1 MRTAAAMRSEAP
13 GLTAFEAFFERNYA
27 SLAQALYLLTGDTA
41 EAEDEAQEAM
51 IRVYERWDRVSTMTS
66 PEGYLFRTAM
76 NLNRSWRRR
85 LRSQRRQR
93 VVVAP
98 RVPEPH
104 ESAETG
110 DELAR
115 SLASLPAAQRQA
127 LILVEW
133 LGMSDDEAGE
143 ALGIRPVSVRV
154 RISRAK
160 SALRAAQVIDDV

>member
-1 MRTAAAMRSEAP
+1 MRTAAGVRSEAP
-13 GLTAFEAFFERNYA
+13 GLSGFEAFFEHNYVR
-27 SLAQALYLLTGDTA
+27 LARALYLLTGDAA

-51 IRVYERWDRVSTMTS
+51 VRVYERWDRVSTMAS

-85 LRSQRRQR
+85 LRSERRR
-93 VVVAP
+93 FVDAP
-98 RVPEPH
+98 RVREPH
-104 ESAETG
+104 ETAEAG
-110 DELAR
+110 DQLAR
-115 SLASLPAAQRQA
+115 ALASLPPAQRRA

-133 LGMSDDEAGE
+133 LGMTDQEAGD

-160 SALRAAQVIDDV
+160 SALRANEVTDDA

>member
-27 SLAQALYLLTGDTA
+27 PLARALYLLTGDTA

-51 IRVYERWDRVSTMTS
+51 VRVYERWDRVSTMAS
-66 PEGYLFRTAM
+66 PDGYLFRTAM

-85 LRSQRRQR
+85 LRSERRR
-93 VVVAP
+93 LVDAP
-98 RVPEPH
+98 HLREPH

-110 DELAR
+110 DELGRA
-115 SLASLPAAQRQA
+115 LASLPAAQRQA

-133 LGMSDDEAGE
+133 LGMSDDEVGD

-160 SALRAAQVIDDV
+160 SALRAARLIDDV